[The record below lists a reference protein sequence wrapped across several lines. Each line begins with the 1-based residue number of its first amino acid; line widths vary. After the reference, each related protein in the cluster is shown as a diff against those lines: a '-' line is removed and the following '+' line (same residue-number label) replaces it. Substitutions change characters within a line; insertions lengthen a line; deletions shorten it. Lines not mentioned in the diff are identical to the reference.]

1 MREVNTG
8 NVLPFYRS
16 KTHQSDAF
24 FDSSVPHTVGADFFL
39 VPFQLIVPSGG
50 ISYSFEIYQCNNGA
64 QVDIITP
71 IVRSTSFFKIYTYLA
86 NIDLSSS
93 LEPCVEYEIRVKDPT
108 TEILYYISE
117 KILVKANW
125 KHKLTFTNNT
135 DIGGVMYQTGYTQ
148 KVYFDGYEDT
158 KKIDETIGVDID
170 LNGAENITSYR
181 EVTKR
186 VIQGEFIDSQLSA
199 IRRGIKCNEIRFI
212 ERLPNLTTAI
222 KRYSFDHTPSVTGMN
237 TGIFEI
243 EIDIASVTG
252 CNENTYLLIP

>member
-8 NVLPFYRS
+8 NILPFYKA
-16 KTHQSDAF
+16 KTLQSETF
-24 FDSSVPHTVGADFFL
+24 FNSPVRHSLGGDFFL
-39 VPFQLIVPSGG
+39 IPFQIVLPSGG
-50 ISYSFEIYQCNNGA
+50 SSLDFKIFNADTGA
-64 QVDIITP
+64 FTVTITP
-71 IVRSTSFFKIYTYLA
+71 QIKSTSFFNIYTYFA
-86 NIDLSSS
+86 NVDLTAFLSN
-93 LEPCVEYEIRVKDPT
+93 CQRYEVQVSDST
-108 TEILYYISE
+108 TSVVLYTSE
-117 KILVKANW
+117 KIFIKANW

-186 VIQGEFIDSQLSA
+186 VIQGEFIDSQLAA
-199 IRRGIKCNEIRFI
+199 IRRGVKCNTITFI
-212 ERLPNLTTAI
+212 DSNPTLSTAI
-222 KRYSFDHTPSVTGMN
+222 ERYSFNSSPSVTGMN

-243 EIDIASVTG
+243 ETDLASVSG
-252 CNENTYLLIP
+252 CGENNYLLI